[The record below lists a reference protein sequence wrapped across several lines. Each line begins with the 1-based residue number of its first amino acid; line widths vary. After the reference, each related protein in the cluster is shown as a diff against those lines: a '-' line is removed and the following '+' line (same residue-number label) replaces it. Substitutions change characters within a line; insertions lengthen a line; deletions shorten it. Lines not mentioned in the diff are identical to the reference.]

1 MSSNTQQSSMEICKV
16 IVIWGNKSIRGSALS
31 KHAHPPNVLWN
42 QVTPAKVM
50 STWWGHFC
58 SGGALCAPCE
68 QSYPDRSAE
77 LLCSISASLCV
88 ICFFLWSLHLQAG
101 RSHCTDYH
109 RQATWAVQEN
119 RKAKVHLTHRKV
131 SYSPWV
137 LLTGVSR
144 SRSFPSQDCSW
155 TSKVKATCYVG
166 YLSIIEEV

>member
-1 MSSNTQQSSMEICKV
+1 MGQRSEQTCPPSQCLLESSYPS
-16 IVIWGNKSIRGSALS
+16 KS
-31 KHAHPPNVLWN
+31 HEHMV
-42 QVTPAKVM
+42 
-50 STWWGHFC
+50 
-58 SGGALCAPCE
+58 GALLLWWSFVCTMW
-68 QSYPDRSAE
+68 AE
-77 LLCSISASLCV
+77 LSWPQRWAAVQYFCFV
-88 ICFFLWSLHLQAG
+88 ICYLLLLVKSVHLQPG

-166 YLSIIEEV
+166 YLSIIEEL